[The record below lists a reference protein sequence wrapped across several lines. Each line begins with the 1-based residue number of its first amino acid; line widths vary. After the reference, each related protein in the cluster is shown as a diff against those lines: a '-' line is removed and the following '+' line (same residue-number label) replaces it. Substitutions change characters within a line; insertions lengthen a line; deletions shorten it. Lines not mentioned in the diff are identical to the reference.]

1 MPGPPAVPVRMTI
14 KRERKLRQII
24 NAGTIPQRLV
34 LRARIVVAAAA
45 GDPNAKIARD
55 LGCTENTVRQW
66 RGRFARQGIRGIFDK
81 RRPGRRET
89 HGPSARLTIVATA
102 TSIRPDGESCWSQ
115 AMIAVTWADAAWR
128 YTGPRSA
135 GSWPTRTSAR
145 TRSAAGSTAPTTRS
159 SGSRPG
165 RCAVS
170 TCTPSPAPS

>member
-1 MPGPPAVPVRMTI
+1 MPGPPAVPVRMTS
-14 KRERKLRQII
+14 KREQKLRQII

-34 LRARIVVAAAA
+34 LRARIVMAAAA

-66 RGRFARQGIRGIFDK
+66 RGRFARQGIRGIF
-81 RRPGRRET
+81 
-89 HGPSARLTIVATA
+89 
-102 TSIRPDGESCWSQ
+102 
-115 AMIAVTWADAAWR
+115 VTWADAAWR
-128 YTGPRSA
+128 YPGSRSA

-145 TRSAAGSTAPTTRS
+145 TRYAAGSTAPTTRS

-165 RCAVS
+165 RCAAS